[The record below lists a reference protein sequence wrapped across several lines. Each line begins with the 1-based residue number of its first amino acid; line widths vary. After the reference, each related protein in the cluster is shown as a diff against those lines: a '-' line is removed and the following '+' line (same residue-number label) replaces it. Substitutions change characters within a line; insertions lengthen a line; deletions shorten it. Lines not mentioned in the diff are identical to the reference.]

1 MVALPDTTNI
11 DPASRFEVIPRGLY
25 PVEIVASEEKATQD
39 GKGTYIELEM
49 SIIDGPYTNHKL
61 WDRLNLKNPNQQAV
75 EIAQRTLAQ
84 ICHAVNRIGVTES
97 EQLHNKAMLAD
108 VRVRPARTDPK
119 TGKQYDESNEIKGYK
134 PINAQTGAAP
144 AFKAQPSVAPVTTA
158 QPVPAAGNVPPW
170 RRGR

>member
-11 DPASRFEVIPRGLY
+11 DPASRFEVIPRGWY
-25 PVEIVASEEKATQD
+25 PCEIVASEEKPTQD

-49 SIIDGPYTNHKL
+49 SILDGPYTNHKL
-61 WDRLNLKNPNQQAV
+61 WDRLNLNNPSQQAV

-108 VRVRPARTDPK
+108 VRVRAARTDPK

-134 PINAQTGAAP
+134 PINAQAGAAP
-144 AFKAQPSVAPVTTA
+144 SFKAQPSAAPATATTQA
-158 QPVPAAGNVPPW
+158 SAAGNVPPW
-170 RRGR
+170 RRGK

>member
-11 DPASRFEVIPRGLY
+11 DPASRFEIIPRGLY

-39 GKGTYIELEM
+39 GKGSYIELEM
-49 SIIDGPYTNHKL
+49 SILDGPYMNHKL
-61 WDRLNLKNPNQQAV
+61 WDRLNLNNPNQKAV

-84 ICHAVNRIGVTES
+84 ICHAVSKIGVTQS
-97 EQLHNKAMLAD
+97 EELHHRAMLAD

-134 PINAQTGAAP
+134 PINAQAGAAP
-144 AFKAQPSVAPVTTA
+144 AFKAQPSAAPATATTQA
-158 QPVPAAGNVPPW
+158 SAAGNVPPW
-170 RRGR
+170 RRGK